1 MKNLVVFVFC
11 FVFAVIAH
19 GQTYF
24 LNGNAQAT
32 GNDCYQLTSSGGNQN
47 GTVWYANL
55 INLVEDFDITFKMY
69 LGNQDANGADGICF
83 VLQNIGNNA
92 IGVSG
97 GGMGYQSFT
106 TSLGIEFDTWQNGES
121 GDPSYDHIAIEKN
134 GIVNHNAPE
143 SIAGPVQM
151 DALDVNT
158 EDNTDHVVQ
167 IKWDASAHLI
177 QVYFDCVFRLQA
189 TIDISNEIFNGQS
202 YVYWGFTAATGGA
215 VNTHRVCLEPDI
227 LASAAEVQAC
237 PGTSVQINAGPSQN
251 GTYNWT
257 PPATLSDPTIVNPIA
272 TPDTTTTYSV
282 TFTNLCG
289 IAQTSTITINVEP
302 LVIDIPATALLQC
315 SDTLA
320 TVNTTSNFTSLHYN
334 WSTANGSIFGAD
346 TLSLMNTNQS
356 GTYIV
361 EANYNN
367 QCFDSDT
374 VIVSADYSDFIL
386 SVDYDSVLTCYD
398 PTLTFAAN
406 STINGTQFMWTTSGG
421 QINMNPAQAFITI
434 ANTGVYTISAYY
446 NSNCQDTYSITVTA
460 DQNIPVLTPSPENL
474 ITCFEPTLTMIV
486 NSNAPN
492 MSYDWGP
499 NINNPPAQN
508 NWSVTNAGNY
518 NVTATNTDNGCSAVQ
533 NFTIAIDTIRP
544 EVTWGTPD
552 SLSCLHPIETLNMY
566 SVNLPSWNAQWST
579 IDGSFVGIDPNVL
592 YPEVNAS
599 AIYYVN
605 IQNPDNG
612 CIRSTEV
619 FVPENN
625 NIHFDVSQLSFPNII
640 TMNNDNINDEWRPFL
655 PNDPAQ
661 DVRAYFS
668 SYDLKV
674 YNRWGSILFDSSDA
688 VPYFTPTDLAEGT
701 YYYILTYITTCGA
714 GDEGQVDGF
723 VSVAK

>member
-1 MKNLVVFVFC
+1 MKKLVFFAFC
-11 FVFAVIAH
+11 FVLGLTSI

-24 LNGNAQAT
+24 LNGNAVAT

-47 GTVWYANL
+47 GTVWYANQ

-83 VLQNIGNNA
+83 VLQNIGTNA

-106 TSLGIEFDTWQNGES
+106 TSLGIEFDTWQNTDS

-134 GIVNHNAPE
+134 GVVNHNLAE
-143 SIAGPVQM
+143 NIAGPVQM

-167 IKWDASAHLI
+167 IKWDASAKLI

-227 LASAAEVQAC
+227 LASAENVQAC
-237 PGTSVQINAGPSQN
+237 PGTSVQINAGPSQT
-251 GTYNWT
+251 GVYNWT

-282 TFTNLCG
+282 SFTNLCG
-289 IAQTSTITINVEP
+289 IVQTSTITINVEP
-302 LVIDIPATALLQC
+302 LVIDVPSSALLQC
-315 SDTLA
+315 ADTLA

-334 WSTANGSIFGAD
+334 WTTLDGVILGID
-346 TLSLMNTNQS
+346 TLSLMNTNQA

-374 VIVSADYSDFIL
+374 VIVDADYSDFVL
-386 SVDYDSVLTCYD
+386 SVNYDSLLTCYD
-398 PTLTFAAN
+398 PTLTFSA
-406 STINGTQFMWTTSGG
+406 SSSIPGTQYLWTTNGG
-421 QINMNPAQAFITI
+421 QINMNPAQANITI
-434 ANTGVYTISAYY
+434 ANVGSYTVGAYY
-446 NSNCQDTYSITVTA
+446 NANCNDTHTITVTA
-460 DQNIPVLTPSPENL
+460 DQNIPVLTPSNDNT
-474 ITCFEPTLTMIV
+474 ITCFDPTLTMIV

-492 MSYDWGP
+492 MTYDWGP

-508 NWSVTNAGNY
+508 NWAVTSAGNY
-518 NVTATNTDNGCSAVQ
+518 SVTATNTDNGCSAIQ
-533 NFTIAIDTIRP
+533 NFTIGIDTISP
-544 EVTWGTPD
+544 NVIWGTPD
-552 SLSCLHPIETLNMY
+552 SISCLHPVEILDMY
-566 SVNLPSWNAQWST
+566 QVDLPTWNATWST
-579 IDGSFVGIDPNVL
+579 NEGSFVGLDPNVL
-592 YPEVNAS
+592 YPEVNATG
-599 AIYYVN
+599 IYYLTV
-605 IQNPDNG
+605 QNPDNG
-612 CIRSTEV
+612 CIRSSEV

-640 TMNNDNINDEWRPFL
+640 SMNQDGLNDEWRPFL
-655 PNDPAQ
+655 ADDLSQ

-668 SYDLKV
+668 TYDLKV
-674 YNRWGSILFDSSDA
+674 YNRWGGIQFDSSDA
-688 VPYFTPTDLAEGT
+688 TPYWTPTDVSEGT
-701 YYYILTYITTCGA
+701 YYYLLTYVTTCGG
-714 GDEGQVDGF
+714 GDEGKVDGF
-723 VSVAK
+723 VSVNR